1 MVWWLILYYPILLG
15 LTAVLDPVEK
25 RYGKKV
31 ATYVFGIV
39 WTSVYLFPL
48 VYGLI
53 WLILLNTGLARW

>member
-1 MVWWLILYYPILLG
+1 LLG